1 MMKHIPNI
9 LTIFRI
15 LLIGVYLIVFY
26 SGISNAVL
34 YSVGIFLL
42 AGITDVLDGYLARK
56 FNVISKFGQVADPFA
71 DKGMQLTTLFTLSNK
86 GIIDKW
92 VVYLIFGKELF
103 LIISSAILLFYK
115 TRIIIPSN
123 LFGKATT
130 VLIYLAIIISV
141 LGEVFQFNTQ
151 VVDYIFI
158 GVVIFA
164 GITLI
169 QYIGIGIQK
178 VKSFYNAEKTKEAGA

>member
-9 LTIFRI
+9 LTMFRI

-34 YSVGIFLL
+34 YAVGIFLL

-92 VVYLIFGKELF
+92 VVYLIFGKEFF

>member
-1 MMKHIPNI
+1 MKHIPNI
-9 LTIFRI
+9 LTMFRI

-34 YSVGIFLL
+34 YAVGIFLL

-178 VKSFYNAEKTKEAGA
+178 VKSFYNAEKTKEAGV

>member
-34 YSVGIFLL
+34 YAVGIFLL

-178 VKSFYNAEKTKEAGA
+178 VKSFYNAEKTKEAGV

>member
-1 MMKHIPNI
+1 MKHIPNI

-34 YSVGIFLL
+34 YAVGIFLL
-42 AGITDVLDGYLARK
+42 AGITDILDGYLARK

>member
-1 MMKHIPNI
+1 MKHIPNI
-9 LTIFRI
+9 LTMFRI

-34 YSVGIFLL
+34 YAVGIFLL

>member
-9 LTIFRI
+9 LTMFRI

-34 YSVGIFLL
+34 YAVGIFLL

>member
-34 YSVGIFLL
+34 YAVGIFLL

-92 VVYLIFGKELF
+92 VVYLIFGKEFF

>member
-1 MMKHIPNI
+1 MKHIPNI

-34 YSVGIFLL
+34 YAVGIFLL

>member
-1 MMKHIPNI
+1 MKHIPNI

-34 YSVGIFLL
+34 YAVGIFLL
-42 AGITDVLDGYLARK
+42 AGITDILDGYLARK

-92 VVYLIFGKELF
+92 FVYLIFGKEFF

-158 GVVIFA
+158 G
-164 GITLI
+164 
-169 QYIGIGIQK
+169 
-178 VKSFYNAEKTKEAGA
+178 

>member
-34 YSVGIFLL
+34 YAVGIFLL